1 MDSIH
6 GLNIRVCLVR
16 ILCALSL
23 LKIEYSYVL
32 RAGPL
37 LSDLESEIIAKTPDA
52 VSVRPKK
59 RG

>member
-1 MDSIH
+1 MYALL
-6 GLNIRVCLVR
+6 GY
-16 ILCALSL
+16 CAFSM
-23 LKIEYSYVL
+23 LKIEYLYVL
-32 RAGPL
+32 RARPL